1 MEARRELQLSTLLE
15 SMPEG
20 VLILDSE
27 ARILDANS
35 AAERFAGRT
44 RDQMRGITI
53 LELARQAGLQE
64 ADRPVDFPSLAAR
77 RALRGETVRNEHR
90 TFKLQN
96 GQTIEALVSASPLR
110 NDGEG
115 EIVGAMVLIRDITE
129 LTELQKRLSATER
142 HRAVGQMAAGL
153 AHDFNNVLDTVEK
166 AATVMDLRTDA
177 TASQRQVYLGAMHN
191 AVRRGAEIIA
201 RLRQY
206 LRDGSADVTLVDV
219 KQVVQEALELTRP
232 LSDDVPNLTV
242 RTGLQPVSQVRANA
256 GDLRRV
262 FTNLIINATEAMPS
276 GRSLTVDCEQRGGL
290 VRVRLRDTGIGVPR
304 EQQAKVFYPY
314 FTTKATGT
322 GLGLSGA
329 QRIVLAAGGNIKLES
344 EPGKGT
350 VITVELP
357 VAEAASGHAVRTLP
371 VRPRDKVDDDR
382 NDNGGKKAA

>member
-20 VLILDSE
+20 VLILDSD
-27 ARILDANS
+27 ARVLDANS
-35 AAERFAGRT
+35 VAERFVRRT

-53 LELARQAGLQE
+53 LELARQADLQE
-64 ADRPVDFPSLAAR
+64 ADRPVDFPCFAAR

-90 TFKLQN
+90 TFKLQD
-96 GQTIEALVSASPLR
+96 GQTVEALVSASPLR
-110 NDGEG
+110 NDGE
-115 EIVGAMVLIRDITE
+115 ILGALVLIRDITE

-142 HRAVGQMAAGL
+142 HHAVGQMAAGL
-153 AHDFNNVLDTVEK
+153 AHDFNNVLDTIGK
-166 AATVMDLRTDA
+166 AIAVMELRPDA
-177 TASQRQVYLGAMHN
+177 TPQQRQQYLHAMDN

-219 KQVVQEALELTRP
+219 KQLLQETLELTRP

-242 RTGLQPVSQVRANA
+242 RAGLQPVRPVSANA

-262 FTNLIINATEAMPS
+262 FTNLVINAIEAMPS
-276 GRSLTVDCEQRGGL
+276 GGTLTVDCEQQAGL

-304 EQQAKVFYPY
+304 DQQAKIFYPY
-314 FTTKATGT
+314 FTTKPTGT

-329 QRIVLAAGGNIKLES
+329 QRIVLAAGGNINLES

-350 VITVELP
+350 VLTVELP
-357 VAEAASGHAVRTLP
+357 VAGAATGQPVRTLP
-371 VRPRDKVDDDR
+371 TRPQTKAD
-382 NDNGGKKAA
+382 NNGGKKAA

>member
-1 MEARRELQLSTLLE
+1 VEARRELQLSTLLE

-20 VLILDSE
+20 VLILDSD

-44 RDQMRGITI
+44 RDQMRGLTI
-53 LELARQAGLQE
+53 LELARQASLK
-64 ADRPVDFPSLAAR
+64 DVNKPLDFPSFASM
-77 RALRGETVRNEHR
+77 RALRGKIVRNEHR
-90 TFKLQN
+90 TFRLPD
-96 GQTIEALVSASPLR
+96 GQTVEALVSASPLR
-110 NDGEG
+110 NDGE
-115 EIVGAMVLIRDITE
+115 IVGALVLIRDITE

-142 HRAVGQMAAGL
+142 HHAVGQMAAGL
-153 AHDFNNVLDTVEK
+153 AHDFNNVLDTIGK
-166 AATVMDLRTDA
+166 AIAVMQLRPDT
-177 TASQRQVYLGAMHN
+177 TPQQRQKYLHAMDN

-206 LRDGSADVTLVDV
+206 LLDGSADVTLVDV
-219 KQVVQEALELTRP
+219 KQLLQETLKLTRP

-242 RTGLQPVSQVRANA
+242 RAGLQPVSQVCANA

-262 FTNLIINATEAMPS
+262 FTNLIINAIEAMPS
-276 GRSLTVDCEQRGGL
+276 GGLLTVDCEPQAGR
-290 VRVRLRDTGIGVPR
+290 VRVRVRDTGIVVPR

-314 FTTKATGT
+314 FTTKPTGT

-329 QRIVLAAGGNIKLES
+329 QRIVLAAGGNINLES

-350 VITVELP
+350 VITLELP

-371 VRPRDKVDDDR
+371 ARPRDNADGDR
-382 NDNGGKKAA
+382 SDNGGRKAA